1 MDPES
6 DRGLVHTRTY
16 VIQFLFTANKKLDA
30 LSHWCVAC
38 SVLFWVEIFI
48 SLPIFLYEH
57 TYILQISFLKLSH
70 RFEFEL
76 STGSYV
82 LGLNLEIR
90 YNIILISDKNP
101 TYNNNLTNY
110 FQFVL
115 LLVPLDSFQFYVA
128 HYNEQIN

>member
-1 MDPES
+1 M
-6 DRGLVHTRTY
+6 
-16 VIQFLFTANKKLDA
+16 
-30 LSHWCVAC
+30 LSLTGVW
-38 SVLFWVEIFI
+38 
-48 SLPIFLYEH
+48 PFLYCSGWRYYLY
-57 TYILQISFLKLSH
+57 TYISIQTHILQISFLKLSH